1 MEIVYRKLSAI
12 KPNHKNPRK
21 AADKD
26 SIRNLAESIKNNPRF
41 FEARPILLSDRTGE
55 LVIVGGER
63 RSEAAALLGMDE
75 VPTILL
81 SGLTEAEED
90 EILIKDNTH
99 AGVWDSAKLAV
110 WDRSQLRDWGVTEG
124 WAKDSTTEDKY
135 TRKIETPVYE
145 PKGEMPD
152 VSELYDN
159 KKCQELCERIMAA
172 KIPTDVRVFLL
183 AAAQRHVVFNYEK
196 IAEYYAHASKK
207 VQRLF
212 EESALVII
220 DFDDAI
226 GGGYVKLCESL
237 IEQYAIEQEND

>member
-1 MEIVYRKLSAI
+1 MEIVYRPLSAI
-12 KPNHKNPRK
+12 KPNPKNPRK

-26 SIRNLAESIKNNPRF
+26 SIRNLAESIKTNPRF

-99 AGVWDSAKLAV
+99 AGVWDGEKLAI
-110 WDRSQLRDWGVTEG
+110 WDKSQLKSWGVTEG
-124 WAKDSTTEDKY
+124 WAKGTSNEEKY
-135 TRKIETPVYE
+135 TRKIETPIYE
-145 PKGEMPD
+145 PKGIMPG
-152 VSELYDN
+152 VAELYDTS
-159 KKCQELCERIMAA
+159 KRDELIERINAA
-172 KIPTDVRVFLL
+172 KIPSDIRDFLIV
-183 AAAQRHVVFNYEK
+183 AAERHVVFNYEK
-196 IAEYYAHASKK
+196 IAEFYAQSPKK

-220 DFDDAI
+220 DFGDAI
-226 GGGYVKLCESL
+226 RGGVC
-237 IEQYAIEQEND
+237 